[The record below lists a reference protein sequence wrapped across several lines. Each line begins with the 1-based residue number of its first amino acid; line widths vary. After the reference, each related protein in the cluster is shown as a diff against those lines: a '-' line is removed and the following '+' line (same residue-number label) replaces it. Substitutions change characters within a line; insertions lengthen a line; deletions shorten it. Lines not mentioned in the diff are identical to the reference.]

1 MIFQI
6 SMTVFFTKLNRTTKK
21 MKIEDDGY
29 VDVVKEIKTMHGL
42 LQFLR

>member
-21 MKIEDDGY
+21 MKIEVDGY

-42 LQFLR
+42 LQF